1 MATARSGY
9 TLQVIKAGQQGHV
22 EMRWGHLAD
31 VDTRAAAAAIMQH
44 IGRSSSSRGQQE
56 ISLSLTNAASG
67 ISVELHHPASGESTT
82 PAFIEAELK
91 KIVQIVDGY
100 EAAEDTTYCGV
111 ACRLGKKKSTPLRGF
126 FCAVAAKTPASGIR
140 R

>member
-44 IGRSSSSRGQQE
+44 IGRSSSSRGHQE

-100 EAAEDTTYCGV
+100 EAAEDTHIV
-111 ACRLGKKKSTPLRGF
+111 E
-126 FCAVAAKTPASGIR
+126 
-140 R
+140 

>member
-56 ISLSLTNAASG
+56 ISLSLTNAAAR
-67 ISVELHHPASGESTT
+67 IAVELHHPASGESAT

-100 EAAEDTTYCGV
+100 EAAEDTHIV
-111 ACRLGKKKSTPLRGF
+111 E
-126 FCAVAAKTPASGIR
+126 
-140 R
+140 

>member
-31 VDTRAAAAAIMQH
+31 VDTRAAAAAAAIMQH

-67 ISVELHHPASGESTT
+67 ISVELHHPASGESAT

-100 EAAEDTTYCGV
+100 EAAEDTHIV
-111 ACRLGKKKSTPLRGF
+111 E
-126 FCAVAAKTPASGIR
+126 
-140 R
+140 

>member
-31 VDTRAAAAAIMQH
+31 VDTRAAAAIVQQ
-44 IGRSSSSRGQQE
+44 IGRPSSAAGQLE

-67 ISVELHHPASGESTT
+67 ISVELHHPASGESAT
-82 PAFIEAELK
+82 PAFIEGELK

-100 EAAEDTTYCGV
+100 EAAEETHIV
-111 ACRLGKKKSTPLRGF
+111 E
-126 FCAVAAKTPASGIR
+126 
-140 R
+140 

>member
-44 IGRSSSSRGQQE
+44 IGRSSSSRGLQE
-56 ISLSLTNAASG
+56 ISLSLTNAAIG
-67 ISVELHHPASGESTT
+67 ISVELHHPASGESAT

-100 EAAEDTTYCGV
+100 EAAEDTHIV
-111 ACRLGKKKSTPLRGF
+111 E
-126 FCAVAAKTPASGIR
+126 
-140 R
+140 

>member
-31 VDTRAAAAAIMQH
+31 VDTRAAATAIMQH

-67 ISVELHHPASGESTT
+67 IAVELHH

-100 EAAEDTTYCGV
+100 EAAEDTHIV
-111 ACRLGKKKSTPLRGF
+111 E
-126 FCAVAAKTPASGIR
+126 
-140 R
+140 

>member
-22 EMRWGHLAD
+22 
-31 VDTRAAAAAIMQH
+31 
-44 IGRSSSSRGQQE
+44 
-56 ISLSLTNAASG
+56 AASG
-67 ISVELHHPASGESTT
+67 ISVERHHPASGESTT

-100 EAAEDTTYCGV
+100 EAAEDTHIV
-111 ACRLGKKKSTPLRGF
+111 E
-126 FCAVAAKTPASGIR
+126 
-140 R
+140 

>member
-56 ISLSLTNAASG
+56 ISLSLTNAARG
-67 ISVELHHPASGESTT
+67 IAVELHHPASGESAT

-100 EAAEDTTYCGV
+100 EAAEDTHIV
-111 ACRLGKKKSTPLRGF
+111 E
-126 FCAVAAKTPASGIR
+126 
-140 R
+140 

>member
-31 VDTRAAAAAIMQH
+31 VDTRAAAAAIVQQ
-44 IGRSSSSRGQQE
+44 IGRPSSAASQQE

-67 ISVELHHPASGESTT
+67 ISVELHHPASG
-82 PAFIEAELK
+82 
-91 KIVQIVDGY
+91 
-100 EAAEDTTYCGV
+100 
-111 ACRLGKKKSTPLRGF
+111 GKRHPGFHRG
-126 FCAVAAKTPASGIR
+126 AN
-140 R
+140 

>member
-67 ISVELHHPASGESTT
+67 IPVELHHPASGESAT

-100 EAAEDTTYCGV
+100 EAAEDTHIV
-111 ACRLGKKKSTPLRGF
+111 E
-126 FCAVAAKTPASGIR
+126 
-140 R
+140 

>member
-31 VDTRAAAAAIMQH
+31 VDTRAAATAIMQH
-44 IGRSSSSRGQQE
+44 IGRSSSSRGQLE

-67 ISVELHHPASGESTT
+67 ISVELHHPDSGESAT

-100 EAAEDTTYCGV
+100 EAAEDTHIV
-111 ACRLGKKKSTPLRGF
+111 E
-126 FCAVAAKTPASGIR
+126 
-140 R
+140 

>member
-56 ISLSLTNAASG
+56 ISLSLINAASG

-100 EAAEDTTYCGV
+100 EAAEDTHIV
-111 ACRLGKKKSTPLRGF
+111 E
-126 FCAVAAKTPASGIR
+126 
-140 R
+140 